1 MKDFK
6 KKTAFFPYIDQETMT
21 FFSDVGFDV
30 VYQEHDQYAAD
41 VMVFTGGPDVT
52 PFLYGQK
59 KIKGTNCDPIR
70 DLKERQIINSV
81 DVSMPKIGICR
92 GAQFLNVYNGGM
104 LWQDVDKHTSQHDAW
119 DIDAPQ
125 SKFTV
130 TSTHHQ
136 MMQPTAWGKVLT
148 VSQNSTKRDD
158 DIGSVTVGK
167 NILDPEVVFYEM
179 TNSLCVQYHPEHAN
193 ATRECRHHF
202 WSTVDETLGKDI

>member
-30 VYQEHDQYAAD
+30 MYQEHDQYAAD

-70 DLKERQIINSV
+70 DLKERQVINSV

-92 GAQFLNVYNGGM
+92 GAQFLNVYNGG
-104 LWQDVDKHTSQHDAW
+104 LDV
-119 DIDAPQ
+119 
-125 SKFTV
+125 
-130 TSTHHQ
+130 
-136 MMQPTAWGKVLT
+136 MRLVLCAG
-148 VSQNSTKRDD
+148 R
-158 DIGSVTVGK
+158 
-167 NILDPEVVFYEM
+167 
-179 TNSLCVQYHPEHAN
+179 NSLVQTLNSRYPEDFA
-193 ATRECRHHF
+193 
-202 WSTVDETLGKDI
+202 